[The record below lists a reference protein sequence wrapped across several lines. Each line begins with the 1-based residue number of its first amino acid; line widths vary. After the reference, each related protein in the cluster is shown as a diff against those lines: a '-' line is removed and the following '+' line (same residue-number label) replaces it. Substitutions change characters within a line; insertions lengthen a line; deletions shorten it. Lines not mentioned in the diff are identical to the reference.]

1 MKKHF
6 TLIELLVV
14 IAIIAILAAMLLPAL
29 ARARDSAKQSNCMN
43 NLKQIGL
50 GVTLYVDHYAGMLP
64 RKYYGAGNDNY
75 WAHNCINF
83 VMAGRYPLYD
93 GAKGDKIWSCPGQVK
108 TYSLPN
114 VNGEYLGATNYGVNL
129 NLDRDMNMSQM
140 TVSAS
145 QGIIFLDSLH
155 QECNPWMDVRKPARN
170 HPAGSAVLYL
180 DGHVAM
186 ENTERLAGVTSLFKL
201 R

>member
-1 MKKHF
+1 M
-6 TLIELLVV
+6 
-14 IAIIAILAAMLLPAL
+14 
-29 ARARDSAKQSNCMN
+29 
-43 NLKQIGL
+43 
-50 GVTLYVDHYAGMLP
+50 
-64 RKYYGAGNDNY
+64 
-75 WAHNCINF
+75 
-83 VMAGRYPLYD
+83 
-93 GAKGDKIWSCPGQVK
+93 K